1 LLAMRGDWWVVHS
14 CLLMNR
20 ALGVGMGLMGRAL
33 VRTHEWSCDQGASI
47 RTSSL
52 ASRAARL

>member
-1 LLAMRGDWWVVHS
+1 
-14 CLLMNR
+14 
-20 ALGVGMGLMGRAL
+20 MGLMGRAL